1 MKMPQSRPRSKLDA
15 SVLAELRML
24 ASELPIGASSNG
36 RLCPFCRGGRTSE
49 RSFSITAMDGSRA
62 GYCCHRASCGAH
74 GFVDGA
80 AHSFSRVS
88 EFPKSERPRPYVA
101 EVHGLGDY
109 WLHKLS
115 DSFGFSES
123 QVSELGWTEEAG
135 SGRLVVYIRDP
146 SGKRR
151 GIHTRAR
158 EGQYPKTRD
167 YREEDASWMGWFF
180 PHAEHGRERSQ
191 AIILVEDVFSAAK
204 ASFVLEA
211 ASLQGSHL
219 SLDQLLEAQSVAAGR
234 RIILALDRDATDKA
248 AELVSRYSF
257 LSGGNLIQMHLSKD
271 LKYHTTEEIRTMVQ
285 SILPDAVAS
294 EAPVDAP
301 IPQD

>member
-167 YREEDASWMGWFF
+167 YREENSEWMGWFF
-180 PHAEHGRERSQ
+180 HHEHGRERSQ

-204 ASFVLEA
+204 GSYAGFTT

-219 SLDQLLEAQSVAAGR
+219 SLDQMLEAESVAAGR

-248 AELVSRYSF
+248 QKIVSRYSF
-257 LSGGNLIQMHLSKD
+257 LSGGNLIQMQLSKD
-271 LKYHTTEEIRTMVQ
+271 LKYHTTEEIKQMVND
-285 SILPDAVAS
+285 I
-294 EAPVDAP
+294 AP